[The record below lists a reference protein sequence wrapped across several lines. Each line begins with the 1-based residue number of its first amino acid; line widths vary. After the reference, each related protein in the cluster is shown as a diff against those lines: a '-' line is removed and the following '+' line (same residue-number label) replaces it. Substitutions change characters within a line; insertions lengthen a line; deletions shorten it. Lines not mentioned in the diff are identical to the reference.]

1 MTLLSPETMGLTVVG
16 RKRGAGP
23 TWTVVTCLKAGQ
35 PSPHQHRPSTAPA
48 RESTLWV
55 SFHSALTIKVHGR
68 PWREMNRDLAP
79 AGLDTPPP
87 THTKKHAPGKFK
99 VGSRRCRLDPERPR
113 GTSSRLQRDPG
124 RAEDRY
130 GPQAPLPSD
139 SLSTELSA
147 APLCLQGAGAIRATL
162 HLPAGPAAALT
173 PAGPAL
179 PRLPQE
185 PSRRASEPWLT
196 CL

>member
-87 THTKKHAPGKFK
+87 PTHTKKHAPGKFK

-147 APLCLQGAGAIRATL
+147 APPLSSGRRRDSRHLASPGRPRGGADPGGTRSSPPPPGAEQ
-162 HLPAGPAAALT
+162 AG
-173 PAGPAL
+173 
-179 PRLPQE
+179 E
-185 PSRRASEPWLT
+185 
-196 CL
+196 